1 MRTLP
6 ECLACILGDVFV
18 AAQETTDDQ
27 TALRVARAAC
37 VYLSCHFD
45 YSVPP
50 SYHITEVHRIL
61 KRMTGQ
67 SEPFAQRR
75 RQANDA
81 GLRLAAGVAQQ
92 AAGTADSA
100 ARFRLLA
107 MWALAA
113 NSLDSRTAGTG
124 YAFDP
129 AAAYAFLFGYF
140 QRIPALDQID
150 MLYRH
155 AANGKRVLYVHDNV
169 GEMALDGLFI
179 KELRGHGCRVT
190 SAVRGGPITSDATW
204 ADAIY
209 LGLDRQAD
217 SIIVAGPDTLG
228 ISFREP
234 SDDLLNELEQADLII
249 AKGQANF
256 YVFSEQ
262 SGVLRAP
269 VFCVFTVK
277 CEPVG
282 RELGLHRRDTVAAFL
297 PLATVTQPTPADR
310 ES

>member
-129 AAAYAFLFGYF
+129 AAAYEFLFGYF

-234 SDDLLNELEQADLII
+234 SDDLLRLLGAVRC
-249 AKGQANF
+249 APCPR
-256 YVFSEQ
+256 
-262 SGVLRAP
+262 VLRLHSEVRASGAGARTAP
-269 VFCVFTVK
+269 SRHCRGLPAACNGYPAHPSRPRIVNLPSTA
-277 CEPVG
+277 G
-282 RELGLHRRDTVAAFL
+282 GELSA
-297 PLATVTQPTPADR
+297 
-310 ES
+310 